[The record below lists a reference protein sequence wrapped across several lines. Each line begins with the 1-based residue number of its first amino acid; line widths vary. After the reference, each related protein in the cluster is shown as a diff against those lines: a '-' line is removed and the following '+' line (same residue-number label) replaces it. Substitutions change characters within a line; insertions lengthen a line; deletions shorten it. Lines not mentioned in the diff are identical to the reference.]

1 MDRNK
6 IDMYLTDIFWVIVT
20 SPIWITL
27 CIGAYSVLSI
37 LYMSIFN

>member
-6 IDMYLTDIFWVIVT
+6 IDMYLDDIFWVVIT

-27 CIGAYSVLSI
+27 CIGVYSI
-37 LYMSIFN
+37 LGILYNFIFN

>member
-1 MDRNK
+1 MDQNK
-6 IDMYLTDIFWVIVT
+6 LNTYLTDIFWVVIT

-27 CIGAYSVLSI
+27 CIGVYSVLSI